1 VKTETWFTYRWSG
14 DRLKR
19 RSGDWLKRRI
29 VDHHQAPVDSCR
41 LNANGEI
48 SLANRSDLYTLY
60 SVYTLKK
67 GLFMILLINKLVI
80 PS

>member
-19 RSGDWLKRRI
+19 RSGDRLKRRI

-48 SLANRSDLYTLY
+48 SLANRSEFIYFVERLL
-60 SVYTLKK
+60 VEKK
-67 GLFMILLINKLVI
+67 VI
-80 PS
+80 YDIIDK